1 MKRVRRLRK
10 RCAVIILI
18 GVAVVLGGVI
28 LNIIGSTASSPDAV
42 ELRKFPYP
50 YKAALTI
57 CSDLDYTFTM
67 ERFLEM
73 QRYFESLG
81 LEIGDTFWMYS
92 NTRGHISYFD
102 GVTLE
107 NSKDAEQIRKLVR
120 AGYLDCLHTYG
131 NFQRTGGF
139 TREKAVAAI
148 EEMDKAGMKV
158 DVWVNHGDEYNMQ
171 NLSKDVASMRGAV
184 PEAAEYHID
193 LTVKYGIKFVWN
205 TELTD
210 VIGQDRPIRL
220 DEEGPVGWRDP
231 LATVITVAKAHL
243 GKKTIGT
250 LTRENRLLRS
260 LALDDGTKV
269 YVFRRYGTWAH
280 GGIAACR
287 DHIGQ
292 LSSETLDTL
301 VANEGYMIIYS
312 HLGNGYPWDKEVR
325 SAFQRLARRQSE
337 GHIYVSTTSKLL
349 NYNLVHN
356 GLVWES
362 ETSPDGSVNI
372 WIAKVKDELFGDFVP
387 SEADLQGITFY
398 TPNPDGT
405 RMYIQE
411 KEVEALQR
419 NPEDSLGRSSVSI
432 PLRRLPPLSD
442 VLEDRAALGA
452 EA

>member
-1 MKRVRRLRK
+1 MKRIHRLYKRRL
-10 RCAVIILI
+10 IIALI
-18 GVAVVLGGVI
+18 GLALLLAVLT
-28 LNIIGSTASSPDAV
+28 LKRIGSSPSSLDAV

-81 LEIGDTFWMYS
+81 LEMGDTFWMYS

-102 GVTLE
+102 GVTLVKTE
-107 NSKDAEQIRKLVR
+107 DAEQIRKLVR

-148 EEMDKAGMKV
+148 EELDKAGMKV
-158 DVWVNHGDEYNMQ
+158 DVWVNHGDEYNTQ
-171 NLSKDVASMRGAV
+171 NLSKGVASMRGASSGA
-184 PEAAEYHID
+184 PEYHVD

-205 TELTD
+205 TEVTD

-231 LATVITVAKAHL
+231 LATVVTLAKAHL
-243 GKKTIGT
+243 GKKTIGA
-250 LTRENRLLRS
+250 LTRENRLLRPM
-260 LALDDGTKV
+260 ALDDGTTV

-349 NYNLVHN
+349 NYNLAHN

-362 ETSPDGSVNI
+362 EESPDGSVTI
-372 WIAKVKDELFGDFVP
+372 RIAKVKDEVFGDFVP

-411 KEVEALQR
+411 KEVEVLQR

-442 VLEDRAALGA
+442 VLEERAAA
-452 EA
+452 